1 MSNKIAA
8 LAAACLGLAA
18 GTPCMA
24 APVRMEKWGQGV
36 SEFEA
41 VKSAYKQIAAEAL
54 KVAVAGAGT
63 AGSSLRDGFTR
74 DIEEDL
80 LRVQR
85 TYFPNSAPP
94 TCTEERERFE
104 CLVVAQVEMDE
115 LAARLRTQLST
126 TGKGSISTGKL
137 RIALMPKE
145 AGTVQSDLTTYLHQ
159 KLEGDFGH
167 DVYLVN
173 EYIDAD
179 ALRSDCADY
188 RKLADSYE
196 AKGDSFIKTAQ
207 RYRSAY
213 RTCND
218 LKDRD
223 LIVVLDSAES
233 SHEAFNARERSM
245 AGEIRLRLQFLQTAS
260 RRPLTSPRPQA
271 ITQYGYG
278 DTAQLAESNLRD
290 RLYDAAANYVSQQM
304 NATMVG
310 AVDSKRVAMQDSTRD
325 YKVTLSG
332 VNPDTQQ
339 GRTQVALVR
348 DWFAADGGHPLTAD
362 FTEAGFGDRVYRF
375 SGDRVPDWDA
385 TTERLQATLDK
396 AGVFA
401 RIDVDTSQNL
411 KVTFESRSPQ
421 KEKELVSMKVED
433 KRVKRAVVVESK
445 EMAVRRRDPE
455 SGVAIAV
462 NEAVL
467 RIRNKTGRDLLVDVT
482 PVWTGQDGSS
492 LPAPYSYRQ
501 TVKLP
506 AKTSDRFAFMAP
518 GKFAQ
523 AVSIEISCPVKDC
536 KLE

>member
-1 MSNKIAA
+1 MNNKIAA
-8 LAAACLGLAA
+8 LVAASLGVLTGNAA
-18 GTPCMA
+18 MA

-54 KVAVAGAGT
+54 KIAVAGAGT
-63 AGSSLRDGFTR
+63 QDSSLRQGFTR

-94 TCTEERERFE
+94 TCSEERETFQ

-115 LAARLRTQLST
+115 LAARVRTQFGT
-126 TGKGSISTGKL
+126 TGKGPTSTGKL

-145 AGTVQSDLTTYLHQ
+145 AGTVQSDLTNYLHS

-179 ALRSDCADY
+179 ALRSDCTEY

-196 AKGDSFIKTAQ
+196 AKGDNFIKTSQ
-207 RYRSAY
+207 RYRNAF

-260 RRPLTSPRPQA
+260 RRPLPSPRPQA

-278 DTAQLAESNLRD
+278 DSAQLAESNLRD

-304 NATMVG
+304 NAAMVG
-310 AVDSKRVAMQDSTRD
+310 AVDNGRVAMQDATRD
-325 YKVTLSG
+325 YKVTITG
-332 VNPDTQQ
+332 VNPDNSQ
-339 GRTQVALVR
+339 GRAQISLVR
-348 DWFAADGGHPLTAD
+348 DWFAGEGKHPLQAD
-362 FTEAGFGDRVYRF
+362 AEGDFGDRIYKF
-375 SGDRVPDWDA
+375 SDDHVPNWDSM
-385 TTERLQATLDK
+385 RDQLQAALDK

-411 KVTFESRSPQ
+411 KVSFENRSPLN
-421 KEKELVSMKVED
+421 EKDMVTMKVED
-433 KRVKRAVVVESK
+433 KRVKRAVVIESK

-455 SGVAIAV
+455 TGIAITV

-467 RIRNKTGRDLLVDVT
+467 RLRNNTARDVLVDVT
-482 PVWTGQDGSS
+482 PVWTGRDGSS

-506 AKTSDRFAFMAP
+506 ARTSDRFAFMAP
-518 GKFAQ
+518 SKFADKVQ
-523 AVSIEISCPVKDC
+523 IEISCPVKDC
-536 KLE
+536 KLQ